1 MDKLDL
7 KKLFYLDSN
16 ITYLNHGS
24 FGACPIEVMDKYFQF
39 QIELEKQPID
49 FLANNINEN
58 LEKSRLALSKFIDC
72 NFDDLVFFPNPST
85 ALNMVIKSLNLK
97 KGDEILTT
105 NHEYGALIKTWK
117 YICSQ
122 SGSKYIEYS
131 PNLPLSSPSDFID
144 GLIEKIT
151 DKTKVIFI
159 SQITSPTGLVFPVKK
174 LCKEAKKRNILS
186 IIDGAHVPAHINLSI
201 KDIDPDIYTGACHKW
216 MMAPKGTSFLYVK
229 NKIQKKMKPL
239 VISWG
244 WESDSDDFMIK
255 PGTSPFLD
263 HHQWQGTNDISSYLI
278 IPDLIKFRE
287 KYNWNKISKKC
298 REMNFEYRKRL
309 IELFDEEQLSSDSTK
324 WFGQMSSIC
333 LPDCDIFDL
342 YNFLKSNNI
351 EVPVMEW
358 NGKKIL
364 RISIQAYN
372 SEKDI
377 NKLIK
382 CLKKYFKI

>member
-1 MDKLDL
+1 MDRLDL

-24 FGACPIEVMDKYFQF
+24 FGACPIEVMDKYFQL

-49 FLANNINEN
+49 FLANNINKN
-58 LEKSRLALSKFIDC
+58 LEKSRSALSKFVDC
-72 NFDDLVFFPNPST
+72 NFNDLVFFPNPST
-85 ALNMVIKSLNLK
+85 ALNMVIRSLDLK

-131 PNLPLSSPSDFID
+131 PSLPLSSPSDFIE
-144 GLIEKIT
+144 GLIGKIN

-159 SQITSPTGLVFPVKK
+159 SQITSSTGLIFPVKK

-186 IIDGAHVPAHINLSI
+186 IIDGAHVPAHISLSI
-201 KDIDPDIYTGACHKW
+201 KDINPDIYVGACHKW
-216 MMAPKGTSFLYVK
+216 MMAPKGTSFLYVR
-229 NKIQKKMKPL
+229 NQIQKKMKPL

-244 WESDSDDFMIK
+244 WESDY
-255 PGTSPFLD
+255 PGVSPFLD
-263 HHQWQGTNDISSYLI
+263 HNQWQGTNDISSYLI
-278 IPDLIKFRE
+278 IPDLIDFRE
-287 KYNWNKISKKC
+287 KYNWRDISKKC
-298 REMNFEYRKRL
+298 REMNFEFRKRL
-309 IELFDEEQLSSDSTK
+309 IELFNEEQLCSHSTD

-333 LPDCDIFDL
+333 IPDCDILNL
-342 YNFLKSNNI
+342 YKFLKSNKI

-358 NGKKIL
+358 NEKKIL

-377 NKLIK
+377 NKLMR
-382 CLKKYFKI
+382 CLKKYFKL